1 MEHVKNLAGRLR
13 ALLAVPA
20 LALAI
25 VLSACGLGTSGG
37 FTRTGEL
44 AGELAG
50 IDLSGV
56 SVKAGSKAFT
66 EQLVLGKIA
75 VILLRSAGADV
86 SDLTGIPGSSSS
98 RQALLS
104 GQIEM
109 LWDYSGTGWISYL
122 GHTDPVPG
130 EQAQYE
136 AVRDEDL
143 LNGLVWLPPTPA
155 NNTYGIA
162 ITQSTRKRLGIT
174 KLSDLAG
181 LDPSELSFCLDTEF
195 NNRNDGFEPLART
208 YGIDLGS
215 SRRMLMDVGA
225 IYSATAEGVC
235 TFGEIFTTDGRIKS
249 LDLVVLEDD
258 LEFLPNYNVSMII
271 RQDTYAQHTEA
282 YDRLF
287 GAVTELL
294 TDEELIAMNAQ
305 VDVDGREPA
314 DVAYEWLVA
323 KGLITES

>member
-1 MEHVKNLAGRLR
+1 MNHVKNLAGRLR
-13 ALLAVPA
+13 VLLAVPA
-20 LALAI
+20 LALTL

-44 AGELAG
+44 AGDLAG

-56 SVKAGSKAFT
+56 SIRAGSKAFT
-66 EQLVLGKIA
+66 EQLVLGKIT
-75 VILLRSAGADV
+75 VIMLRAAGADV

-143 LNGLVWLPPTPA
+143 HNGLVWLPPTPA
-155 NNTYGIA
+155 NNTYGFA
-162 ITQSTRKRLGIT
+162 ITRSTQQRLGIT
-174 KLSDLAG
+174 RLSELAE
-181 LDPSELSFCLDTEF
+181 LDPAELSFCLDTEF
-195 NNRNDGFEPLART
+195 NNRNDGFEPLAQT

-215 SRRMLMDVGA
+215 AQRMLMDVGA

-258 LEFLPNYNVSMII
+258 LEFLPNYNASMVI
-271 RQDTYAQHTEA
+271 RQDTYEQNTEA

-314 DVAYEWLVA
+314 DVAYEWLVS
-323 KGLITES
+323 KGLITDE